1 MPMTERTYDLVVA
14 GAGVGGV
21 AAALAGAR
29 AGLRVALVEKQ
40 ALCGGLATSGLVN
53 VYLPLCDGR
62 GRQVTFGI
70 AEELLWL
77 SARYGPGDPS
87 PEWRSPESHE
97 RFRVIF
103 SPAAF
108 VLALDE
114 VLEDAGVEV
123 WLDTLLC
130 AARVEGDRIVGVEVE
145 NADGRGLM
153 RAKCFVD
160 ATGDAV
166 VAHRAGA
173 ACRESGNWLSVWAF
187 QISAAETE
195 EAVARALG
203 TPVLTQVRF
212 GGGGAGPLAPPD
224 GGYFAGRAED
234 VTRFLLDGRREV
246 RKHYRRLRQKGL
258 DRNDVF
264 PIRLPTM
271 PQFRTTRCI
280 VGRDTVRDGMAN
292 RPVENPVGMVGEWRR
307 SGEVW
312 EIPYGALVPERLR
325 GLLAVGRCVAAEDDA
340 WHATRVIPTAALTG
354 EIAGVAAALAIQSGV
369 TPDAV
374 PVSALQE
381 ELTRRGF
388 VLRVGDLGTG
398 A

>member
-1 MPMTERTYDLVVA
+1 MEERTYDLVVA

-77 SARYGPGDPS
+77 SAKYGPGDPP
-87 PEWRSPESHE
+87 PEWRSPESGQ

-114 VLEDAGVEV
+114 VLDEAGVEM
-123 WLDTLLC
+123 WLDTLVC
-130 AARVEGDRIVGVEVE
+130 AAAVEDDRLAAVEVE
-145 NADGRGLM
+145 NADGRSRM
-153 RAKCFVD
+153 RAKCFID

-173 ACRESGNWLSVWAF
+173 ACRESGNWLTVWAF
-187 QISAAETE
+187 QINDAETE

-212 GGGGAGPLAPPD
+212 GGGGVGPLAPPD

-246 RKHYRRLRQKGL
+246 RKHYERLQAKGL
-258 DRNDVF
+258 DRREVF

-292 RPVENPVGMVGEWRR
+292 RPVEDPVGLVGDWRR
-307 SGEVW
+307 SGDVW
-312 EIPYGALVPERLR
+312 AIPYGALVPERLR
-325 GLLAVGRCVAAEDDA
+325 GLLAVGRCIAAEDDA

-354 EIAGVAAALAIQSGV
+354 ETAGVAAALAVKSDT

-374 PVSALQE
+374 PVRDLQE

-388 VLRVGDLGTG
+388 VLRLGD